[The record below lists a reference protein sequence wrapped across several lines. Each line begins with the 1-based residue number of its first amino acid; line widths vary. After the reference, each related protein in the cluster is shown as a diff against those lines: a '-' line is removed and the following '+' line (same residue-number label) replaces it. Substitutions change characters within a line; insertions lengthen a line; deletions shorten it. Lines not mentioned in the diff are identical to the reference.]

1 MAPRKNGEMS
11 KISNQ
16 SPMDLRT
23 LILFLSIQ
31 CWLCVAQFLIMR
43 DGDDE
48 SITTVNITT
57 VHGSNDSLESRSL
70 PFNVQSFPPERL
82 VQRSSSVTFSKQKL
96 TSFLSSPPRLELSF
110 SWFVSCLHLC
120 YGEPVISVES
130 GLTFH
135 DVCIYQFQPMGGIEY
150 RFQINLSISDQRI
163 WNPSI
168 THLY

>member
-48 SITTVNITT
+48 SITTV
-57 VHGSNDSLESRSL
+57 HGSNDSLESRSL

-96 TSFLSSPPRLELSF
+96 TSFLSSPPRFGSSLVYICVMASPLF
-110 SWFVSCLHLC
+110 PWKV
-120 YGEPVISVES
+120 V
-130 GLTFH
+130 
-135 DVCIYQFQPMGGIEY
+135 
-150 RFQINLSISDQRI
+150 
-163 WNPSI
+163 
-168 THLY
+168 